1 MQIEVDFAKF
11 VGLERMD
18 QANLGSWCRVAV
30 VGKVI
35 ADDIDMVQS
44 IVERNLGELVDTASA
59 FQVEGRIEDLLPF
72 LE

>member
-1 MQIEVDFAKF
+1 
-11 VGLERMD
+11 MD

-35 ADDIDMVQS
+35 ADDIGMPQS
-44 IVERNLGELVDTASA
+44 IAERNLGELVDTSLA
-59 FQVEGRIEDLLPF
+59 FQVEGRIQDLLPF